1 VCRCSSGRRCSIA
14 AVCATSFVLMM
25 QHRCRAAERRGRIVA
40 LCKENLVNSMHSFNG
55 FRSLSGVLQA
65 PTCVCSVTGPFAWL
79 SGTQICARQAP
90 RCVARCWLKLQV
102 ALVKRPRSESMSE
115 LRIFDAASST
125 KSNMGQSQSVR
136 QVLIAVR
143 NGRLNFAATL
153 H

>member
-1 VCRCSSGRRCSIA
+1 MQQWQ
-14 AVCATSFVLMM
+14 TM
-25 QHRCRAAERRGRIVA
+25 QHCRGVRNILCSDDATQMPCSREERGRIVA
-40 LCKENLVNSMHSFNG
+40 LCKENLVNSVHSFSG
-55 FRSLSGVLQA
+55 FRSLTGVLQA

-79 SGTQICARQAP
+79 SGTQTCARQAP

-102 ALVKRPRSESMSE
+102 ALVKRPRSESMSA

-125 KSNMGQSQSVR
+125 KSNMSQSQRMR

-143 NGRLNFAATL
+143 NGRLKFAATV